1 MVLSGPEFLYRRAF
15 FSGLKSLKFQFAPA
29 SIPRPHDPYPT
40 RDPAFLTELFKA
52 CAQLEDLSAEGF
64 WCGCNEPLSSAVLQ
78 SHQVPLSSIPHSQ
91 VPSAQQQSYGGS
103 VTSPI
108 LTQSYMNGV
117 TATHSQ
123 TPYGPHVSS
132 TSIGSTL
139 GVPNGNLTNSS
150 QEEISTIFVVG
161 FPDDMQVCV
170 NYQICVRFE

>member
-1 MVLSGPEFLYRRAF
+1 MTAADVFGTHQP
-15 FSGLKSLKFQFAPA
+15 
-29 SIPRPHDPYPT
+29 
-40 RDPAFLTELFKA
+40 
-52 CAQLEDLSAEGF
+52 AQLPIQLPSAQQVSDAGPPMGAYDYMNGSHQNSTLKNNGVKPIF
-64 WCGCNEPLSSAVLQ
+64 TNMDPFAMGSASAVLQ

-132 TSIGSTL
+132 TSIGSAL
-139 GVPNGNLTNSS
+139 GVPNGNLSNSS

-161 FPDDMQVCV
+161 FPDDMQVRV
-170 NYQICVRFE
+170 NYQIRVHSE